1 MQFGDIPSGVKDVF
15 LGETCRGRTFCEI
28 KHERSIEVIKIVK
41 GEGLFV
47 FIKMI
52 SMKEKKK
59 KTMLAQ

>member
-15 LGETCRGRTFCEI
+15 SCRGRTFCEI

-41 GEGLFV
+41 EEGLFV

-52 SMKEKKK
+52 STKEKKK